1 MGWYNN
7 IKNQRHISS
16 VVRASHND
24 FKGSY
29 VKVTG
34 SNPVCASI
42 INKLTYKHMIKSES
56 YDGILYQIEYKPE
69 LSQRTYTRKQV
80 YHIKTE
86 DDNYPHAH
94 KAIESIMDDGSWRK
108 GIWLVKNQDSPSME
122 NALHTYHE
130 FTYNEELDVYVY
142 TFVRPYDD

>member
-1 MGWYNN
+1 
-7 IKNQRHISS
+7 
-16 VVRASHND
+16 
-24 FKGSY
+24 
-29 VKVTG
+29 
-34 SNPVCASI
+34 
-42 INKLTYKHMIKSES
+42 MIESKS

-69 LSQRTYTRKQV
+69 LSQRTYTKKQV
-80 YHIKTE
+80 YYVKTE

-108 GIWLVKNQDSPSME
+108 GIWLTKNEDSPSME

>member
-1 MGWYNN
+1 M
-7 IKNQRHISS
+7 I
-16 VVRASHND
+16 

-29 VKVTG
+29 VRVTG

-56 YDGILYQIEYKPE
+56 YNGILYQIEYQPQ
-69 LSQRTYTRKQV
+69 LSNSDYTQHKV
-80 YHIKTE
+80 YHIKTD

-108 GIWLVKNQDSPSME
+108 GVWLVKNQDSPSME
-122 NALHTYHE
+122 NAFHTYHE